1 MEHIKAIETNY
12 KGYKFRSRLE
22 ARWAVFFD
30 TAQIAWE
37 YEPEGY
43 VMSDG
48 TCYLPDFYLPSEE
61 IYVEVKGVVPD
72 DDEFERLEKFST
84 EKDTP
89 ILLVC
94 GILDQGCVDIFIPRI
109 GKWRTCFIAVHP
121 RKELIFLYGGQ
132 PLSATEGLEFLAQ
145 DYKNKIKECRNNAI
159 SAMKS
164 ARFEF
169 L

>member
-43 VMSDG
+43 ILSDG
-48 TCYLPDFYLPSEE
+48 RKYLPDFYLPDESMF
-61 IYVEVKGVVPD
+61 VEVKGVTPD
-72 DDEFERLEKFST
+72 DNEFERLKCFSV

-94 GILDQGCVDIFIPRI
+94 GILDSGACEIFIPSV
-109 GKWRTCFIAVHP
+109 GQWKSCFIAIHP
-121 RKELIFLYGGQ
+121 NYGLLTLHGNP
-132 PLSATEGLEFLAQ
+132 PLSAEDGIEYLTAS
-145 DYKNKIKECRNNAI
+145 YKQRITTARNSAI
-159 SAMKS
+159 TAMKS